1 MVAVE
6 VMTVEH
12 RRLELQGLGGRL
24 VECAVTQLPRA
35 REHGREL
42 LFLVVGIVH
51 EAIEIRRARGLQE
64 MAIWLMEKAIWLME
78 MPILLVLEMAIWQMV
93 RRRLWLAS
101 RKR

>member
-1 MVAVE
+1 
-6 VMTVEH
+6 
-12 RRLELQGLGGRL
+12 
-24 VECAVTQLPRA
+24 
-35 REHGREL
+35 
-42 LFLVVGIVH
+42 VGIVH

-78 MPILLVLEMAIWQMV
+78 MPILVLEMAIWQMV